1 MKVVTII
8 QARTTSSRLPNK
20 VLLEIYGKSLLERV
34 INQCLRIK
42 NCDEVWVATSNHEND
57 DLIEVLCDRINVPC
71 HRGSLE
77 DVRGRFYHIARKQ
90 NADIIVRVTADNP
103 FTEPEYAE
111 EMIEFLKVNYDK
123 YDYVRMQKPT
133 VLDGSHSEVFTMDAL
148 EKSVSEYDNDQNREH
163 VTPAMIRHMKIFET
177 VPSNKD
183 LITEKSY
190 FIGVDTF
197 SDFKRATHLF
207 KKFGEQDTLK
217 QIIKEIN
224 ENGKAI

>member
-8 QARTTSSRLPNK
+8 QARTTSTRLPNK

-34 INQCLRIK
+34 IDQCRKIK
-42 NCDEVWVATSNHEND
+42 NCDEVWVATSTHEND
-57 DLIEVLCDRINVPC
+57 DLVEVLCERKNVPC

-77 DVRGRFYHIARKQ
+77 DVRGRFYHIAKKQ

-103 FTEPEYAE
+103 FTDPEIAE
-111 EMIEFLKVNYDK
+111 DLIDFLKENSDK
-123 YDYVRMQKPT
+123 YDYVRMQKST
-133 VLDGSHSEVFTMDAL
+133 IIDGSHSEVFTMVAL
-148 EKSVSEYDNDQNREH
+148 EKSISEYDDDRNREH
-163 VTPAMIRHMKIFET
+163 VTPAMIEHMKMFET

-183 LITEKSY
+183 LVTEKPY

-197 SDFKRATHLF
+197 SDFKRATQIL
-207 KKFGEQDTLK
+207 KTFGERDTLK
-217 QIIKEIN
+217 HLIKEIN